1 MVSSVGREGKVILS
15 SSFLLSHSL
24 CEVPLLSEDG
34 VEDGFERSPFT
45 HVPSQD
51 SVSGGWVVLLDKS
64 SHRWR

>member
-34 VEDGFERSPFT
+34 VEDGFER
-45 HVPSQD
+45 VPSQD